1 MLGIANINRTNLLSV
16 KFYDILC
23 RGILRLEKEMAT
35 QSSILAWEI
44 PWTEES
50 WWATVHE
57 VAKSRTGLR
66 DGRAY
71 LEYQHSDQNR
81 NISSSRQ
88 LPECPFLSQ

>member
-50 WWATVHE
+50 WWATVHR
-57 VAKSRTGLR
+57 VAQSWT
-66 DGRAY
+66 
-71 LEYQHSDQNR
+71 
-81 NISSSRQ
+81 
-88 LPECPFLSQ
+88 